1 MRLTTNPRIAALT
14 ALFVSFLAVTPN
26 APAEEPEVAV
36 VVKIAGIP
44 WFTAMEKG
52 IKEAAKETGLNAYMV
67 GPTTADP
74 AQQVRLV
81 EDLVAKK
88 VKVIAVVPND
98 AKALEPVFQRAQAAG
113 IPVVTHESPDQQ
125 DNTWDIEMIDNQQ
138 FGELYMQ
145 NLAKYMGEEGD
156 YMVVVGGL
164 TVPLHNAWADYAIA
178 YQKEHYPKM
187 HLVAD
192 RFGIGESL
200 DETKRVTNNMILAH
214 PNLKGALIYG
224 SSGVVGAAQAVKEA
238 GKKDQIAVIGTCSP
252 SQARKYIM
260 EGIIR
265 ESYIWSP
272 VEAGKAIVHLAKL
285 VVDGTPIVDGMDFP
299 GLGKVTVD
307 PQKRVIRA
315 IKLQAINKDTVA
327 QLAALGL

>member
-1 MRLTTNPRIAALT
+1 MIRQ
-14 ALFVSFLAVTPN
+14 FFYKQLAVVSVLFFTPFVTI
-26 APAEEPEVAV
+26 PAHAADNEVPV

-52 IKEAAKETGLNAYMV
+52 IKEAAKDTGLNAYMV

-74 AQQVRLV
+74 AQQVRVV

-98 AKALEPVFQRAQAAG
+98 AKALEPVFKRAQAAG
-113 IPVVTHESPDQQ
+113 IPVITHESPDQQ
-125 DNTWDIEMIDNQQ
+125 DNTWDIEMIDNKQ

-145 NLAKYMGEEGD
+145 KLAQYMGEEGD

-192 RFGIGESL
+192 RFGVGESL
-200 DETKRVTNNMILAH
+200 DDTKRITHDMILAH

-265 ESYIWSP
+265 ESYIWNP
-272 VEAGKAIVHLAKL
+272 LEAGEAIVNLAKL
-285 VVDGTPIVDGMDFP
+285 VIDGTPIVDGMDFP

-307 PQKRVIRA
+307 PQKRVIRG
-315 IKLQAINKDTVA
+315 IKLQPINKDTVA